1 MTRRLAVLAHYD
13 HRGVLGP
20 HVRRQVESLGAAVDR
35 LIVVSSADLTDDS
48 RKWLDARA
56 ELMER
61 PNYGYDF
68 ASYQTGLYRAG
79 DLTAYDEVVVCND
92 SYVPVVPYADVFGAM
107 AHEPVDF
114 WGLTRSERVA
124 PHVQSFFV
132 AFRSW
137 VVGSATFRR
146 FWTGLE
152 ALATRRLVIVKY
164 EVGMSTGLQAAG
176 FRSGAY
182 FRETEEDK
190 RLARRRVRWW
200 AMHRQGAHR
209 TREGMDKRR
218 AWAREPWNPSAAL
231 ADRALAGGRLPYV
244 KLDTLRFDPYGLGS
258 DKLLAYSEQQ
268 FPEAFR
274 GVRAFMDE
282 TAAFYPPRPTERLRP
297 TPPALL
303 PLRRH
308 VEYRRVP

>member
-1 MTRRLAVLAHYD
+1 MPMTRRLAVLAHYD

-20 HVRRQVESLGAAVDR
+20 HVRRQVEALAAAVDR
-35 LIVVSSADLTDDS
+35 LVVVSSADLTDES
-48 RKWLDARA
+48 RKWLDARS

-68 ASYQTGLYRAG
+68 ASYQAGLHRSG
-79 DLTAYDEVVVCND
+79 DLAAYDEVVICND
-92 SYVPVVPYADVFGAM
+92 SFVPVVSYADVFGAM
-107 AHEPVDF
+107 AKEPVDF

-137 VVGSATFRR
+137 VLGSATFRR
-146 FWTGLE
+146 FWNGLE

-164 EVGMSTGLQAAG
+164 EVGMSAALHSAG

-182 FRETEEDK
+182 FCETEEDK

-200 AMHRQGAHR
+200 AMHRQGAQR
-209 TREGMDKRR
+209 TREGMEKRR

-231 ADRALAGGRLPYV
+231 ADRALTGGRLPYV
-244 KLDTLRFDPYGLGS
+244 KLDTLRFDPYGLRS
-258 DKLLAYSEQQ
+258 DKLLAYCEQQ

-274 GVRAFMDE
+274 DVRTFRE
-282 TAAFYPPRPTERLRP
+282 EPGAFYPPRPTEMLRA
-297 TPPALL
+297 TP
-303 PLRRH
+303 
-308 VEYRRVP
+308 